1 METRDIELMLM
12 RTWPAIEERTY
23 DGWVLR
29 FSRGYTKRSNCINP
43 LYESYFDLE
52 EKFEYCRKIY
62 KEKRLPIIYK
72 LIDTKVSLMV
82 DEFLEKK
89 GLKKQDMV
97 TVKEIDLTDV
107 DYNLKSI
114 SINWGFSKEWYDF
127 YTAENNLNTEEKDI
141 IKKLLEKN
149 DKNNVYVCKSINNEI
164 IAVAMGS
171 VEKNRMGIFNV
182 YVKDT
187 YRKKGYATEILE
199 GLLVEARK
207 INVEKAY
214 LQVMETNERALKLY
228 KKMGFVLK
236 YKTWYRY

>member
-29 FSRGYTKRSNCINP
+29 FSNGYTKRSNCINP
-43 LYESYFDLE
+43 LYESYFELE
-52 EKFEYCRKIY
+52 EKFEYCKKIY
-62 KEKRLPIIYK
+62 EDKKLPIVYK
-72 LIDTKVSLMV
+72 IIDIEVSLVV

-89 GLKKQDMV
+89 GLIKQDMV
-97 TVKEIDLTDV
+97 TVKEINLRDV
-107 DYNLKSI
+107 NYNLKSI
-114 SINWGFSKEWYDF
+114 NINWGFSKEWYDF
-127 YTAENNLNTEEKDI
+127 YVSENKLNVEEKHI
-141 IKKLLEKN
+141 LKKLLEKN
-149 DKNNVYVCKSINNEI
+149 NKNNVYVYKSIDNEI

-187 YRKKGYATEILE
+187 HRKNGYATEILE

-214 LQVMETNERALKLY
+214 LQVMETNEKAMKLY
-228 KKMGFVLK
+228 KKMGFVPK

>member
-114 SINWGFSKEWYDF
+114 NIN
-127 YTAENNLNTEEKDI
+127 
-141 IKKLLEKN
+141 
-149 DKNNVYVCKSINNEI
+149 
-164 IAVAMGS
+164 
-171 VEKNRMGIFNV
+171 
-182 YVKDT
+182 
-187 YRKKGYATEILE
+187 
-199 GLLVEARK
+199 
-207 INVEKAY
+207 
-214 LQVMETNERALKLY
+214 
-228 KKMGFVLK
+228 
-236 YKTWYRY
+236 

>member
-1 METRDIELMLM
+1 MMENKNNFNGCLVWTIPFHS
-12 RTWPAIEERTY
+12 TVSEET
-23 DGWVLR
+23 VKKV
-29 FSRGYTKRSNCINP
+29 F
-43 LYESYFDLE
+43 
-52 EKFEYCRKIY
+52 RKIY

-127 YTAENNLNTEEKDI
+127 YTAENNLNTEEKAI
-141 IKKLLEKN
+141 LKKLLEKN
-149 DKNNVYVCKSINNEI
+149 DKNNVYVYKSINNEI

-228 KKMGFVLK
+228 KKMGFVPK

>member
-12 RTWPAIEERTY
+12 RTWPAIEERIY

-29 FSRGYTKRSNCINP
+29 FSKGYTKRSNCINP

-107 DYNLKSI
+107 DYNIKSI
-114 SINWGFSKEWYDF
+114 SINW
-127 YTAENNLNTEEKDI
+127 
-141 IKKLLEKN
+141 
-149 DKNNVYVCKSINNEI
+149 
-164 IAVAMGS
+164 
-171 VEKNRMGIFNV
+171 
-182 YVKDT
+182 
-187 YRKKGYATEILE
+187 
-199 GLLVEARK
+199 
-207 INVEKAY
+207 
-214 LQVMETNERALKLY
+214 
-228 KKMGFVLK
+228 
-236 YKTWYRY
+236 

>member
-43 LYESYFDLE
+43 LYESYFD
-52 EKFEYCRKIY
+52 
-62 KEKRLPIIYK
+62 
-72 LIDTKVSLMV
+72 
-82 DEFLEKK
+82 
-89 GLKKQDMV
+89 
-97 TVKEIDLTDV
+97 V

-141 IKKLLEKN
+141 LKKLLEKN
-149 DKNNVYVCKSINNEI
+149 DKNNVYVYKSINNEI

-228 KKMGFVLK
+228 KKMGFVPK

>member
-1 METRDIELMLM
+1 MEIRNIELMLM
-12 RTWPAIEERTY
+12 RTWPALEERIY

-29 FSRGYTKRSNCINP
+29 FSKGYTKRSNCINP

-52 EKFEYCRKIY
+52 EKFKYCKKIY
-62 KEKRLPIIYK
+62 EEKGQQLIYK
-72 LIDTKVSLMV
+72 IIDTEVSLVV

-89 GLKKQDMV
+89 GLEKKDMV
-97 TVKEIDLTDV
+97 TVKEIDLTNI
-107 DYNLKSI
+107 DYNLKNI
-114 SINWGFSKEWYDF
+114 KINWGFSKEWYEF
-127 YTAENNLNTEEKDI
+127 YSKENKLSIEEKVVL
-141 IKKLLEKN
+141 KELLKKN
-149 DKNNVYVCKSINNEI
+149 DKNNVYVYKTENKEI

-171 VEKNRMGIFNV
+171 IEKNSMGIFNV

-214 LQVMETNERALKLY
+214 LQVMETNEKALNLY
-228 KKMGFVLK
+228 RKMGFVPK
-236 YKTWYRY
+236 YRTWYRY